1 MKLKKGFVLRDVCGD
16 MVLVGEGLG
25 VVDFGHLLSFNETAA
40 WLWMEA
46 EKKGE
51 FTCDSLAEAL
61 YNEYNVEP
69 EVAKRDVEKIVEK
82 WKELKLIEL

>member
-16 MVLVGEGLG
+16 MVLVGEGLE
-25 VVDFGHLLSFNETAA
+25 VVDFGHLLCFNETAT
-40 WLWMEA
+40 WLWQEA
-46 EKKGE
+46 EKEGE

-69 EVAKRDVEKIVEK
+69 EVAKRDVDRIIEK
-82 WKELKLIEL
+82 WKNHNLIEF